1 MPRPARN
8 AELRC
13 GRVRHMRLYMEKRQQ
28 RYRSHYAWE
37 RVEPRCY
44 RREMPIGLRFALIR
58 LTIKSARSA
67 PSPALIRSVPDA
79 PNMPAAGFS
88 DLACLF
94 GMREQRSLNSRALPL
109 TRSHPIR
116 PQ

>member
-1 MPRPARN
+1 VPRPARN

-79 PNMPAAGFS
+79 PNMRT
-88 DLACLF
+88 
-94 GMREQRSLNSRALPL
+94 RERNPTLL
-109 TRSHPIR
+109 TVDSTLTGQLGPGEE
-116 PQ
+116 